1 MKCDG
6 EDSPAKS
13 SQYPHGQRR
22 HKEEKVLVVS
32 LSNAVINPGT
42 VVIKRLQENQ
52 RVCAYNR
59 LQLGRICIGF

>member
-6 EDSPAKS
+6 KDSPAES
-13 SQYPHGQRR
+13 SQDPHSQRR

-42 VVIKRLQENQ
+42 VVVKRLQENQ
-52 RVCAYNR
+52 RVCAYNG
-59 LQLGRICIGF
+59 LQLGWI